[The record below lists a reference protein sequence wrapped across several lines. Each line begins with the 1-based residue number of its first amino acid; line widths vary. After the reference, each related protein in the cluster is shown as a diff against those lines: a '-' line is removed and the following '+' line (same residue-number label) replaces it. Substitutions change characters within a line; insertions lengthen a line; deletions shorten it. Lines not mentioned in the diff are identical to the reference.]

1 MSSFARARSAGR
13 PALPRWQHVTTAA
26 VMCGCL
32 LCHQAMCG
40 AAEGDAAAKPAASP
54 APTAAITTLLTQH
67 CLKCHS
73 GADAEGEVRLDE
85 LAASKN
91 DETQHALW
99 QRVLAQLKASTMP
112 PADEPQPSK
121 QARDAATTWITQQLA
136 AASARQREAA
146 GRTVLR
152 RLNRIEYEHT
162 IRDLLGIQIKIKEM
176 LPEDSSAAGFDNVGE
191 ALHTSSFL
199 MERYLEAAEAALD
212 QAIVN
217 LPPPPTIQKRY
228 SLQDA
233 HQVRVTRERVYRK
246 LPGGTTVLF
255 TSSPWQTVRLSQFYP
270 ADRGRYRFRISAS
283 AIQSDGKPV
292 IFRVLS
298 GGQGV
303 GGEQARLIG
312 YFDAPPGEPRMFEFV
327 DFMEPRTTISI
338 LPYGLPSAQT
348 VSVIGA
354 DTYDGPGLAVNW
366 VEVEGPLNEVWP
378 PVSHRRIF
386 GDLAQAPAPVYNMRK
401 RLEVVSENP
410 TADARQILLNFA
422 RRAFRRSVYETD
434 IAPFLTLFQN
444 TLNEGQSFEQAVR
457 VALAAI
463 LVSPDFL
470 FLREKPGRLDDFALA
485 SRLSYFFWSSL
496 PDDELLTLAEA
507 NKLSQPQTLRA
518 QVERMLADPKAQRF
532 TESFVGQWLGLREID
547 ATEPSRLL
555 YPEFD
560 EMLKVSMVREA
571 ELFFAEL
578 LKDDLSIANFIDS
591 DFSMLNGRLAAHYG
605 IPGVD
610 GWEFRK
616 VALPPDSHRGGV
628 MTMAA
633 VLKVTANGTHT
644 SPVMRGVWVLDR
656 MLNRRPPNPPEN
668 VAGLEPDIRGATT
681 IREQLAKHRELAA
694 CASCHRAID
703 PPGFA
708 LENFDVIGGWR
719 DYYRVRGAGKS
730 VVLNGKRMSYSRGP
744 EIDPADT
751 LPDGRAFRNIDEL
764 KQLLLADQDE
774 FARAFTSKL
783 ITYATGSP
791 VEAADEPA
799 IEAILAEARKHNYGF
814 RSLIHA
820 IVQSELFRS
829 K

>member
-13 PALPRWQHVTTAA
+13 PALPRWQRAAAA
-26 VMCGCL
+26 VMLSLL
-32 LCHQAMCG
+32 LCHQATSD

>member
-1 MSSFARARSAGR
+1 MSSFARVQSAGR
-13 PALPRWQHVTTAA
+13 PALLRWQRAAAA
-26 VMCGCL
+26 VMLALL
-32 LCHQAMCG
+32 LCHQATSD
-40 AAEGDAAAKPAASP
+40 AAEGDTAARPAASSAP
-54 APTAAITTLLTQH
+54 APVIKTFLAQH

-73 GADAEGEVRLDE
+73 GADAQGEVRLDE
-85 LAASKN
+85 LPADTG
-91 DETQHALW
+91 DETHRALW
-99 QRVLAQLKASTMP
+99 QRVLAQLKAGAMP
-112 PADEPQPSK
+112 PGDEPQPSK

-136 AASARQREAA
+136 AASAKQREAE

-212 QAIVN
+212 QAIAN
-217 LPPPPTIQKRY
+217 LPPPPTVKKRH
-228 SLQDA
+228 SLQDSQ
-233 HQVRVTRERVYRK
+233 QVRATRERVHRK
-246 LPGGTTVLF
+246 LPDGTTVLF

-270 ADRGRYRFRISAS
+270 GDRGRYRFRISAS

-312 YFDAPPGEPRMFEFV
+312 YFDAPPGEPRVFEFV
-327 DFMEPRTTISI
+327 DFMESRTTISI

-348 VSVIGA
+348 VSAIGA
-354 DTYDGPGLAVNW
+354 DTYDGPGLAVDW

-378 PVSHRRIF
+378 PASHRRIF
-386 GDLAQAPAPVYNMRK
+386 GELAQAPAPVYNMSK
-401 RLEVVSENP
+401 RVEVVSEHP
-410 TADARQILLNFA
+410 AADARQILLNFA
-422 RRAFRRSVYETD
+422 RRAFRRSVNETD

-444 TLNEGQSFEQAVR
+444 TLEQGQSFEQAVR
-457 VALAAI
+457 AALAAI

-470 FLREKPGRLDDFALA
+470 FLHEKPGRLDDFALA

-518 QVERMLADPKAQRF
+518 QVERMLADPKTQRF
-532 TESFVGQWLGLREID
+532 TENFVGQWLGLREID

-605 IPGVD
+605 ISGVD

-681 IREQLAKHRELAA
+681 IREQLAKHRALAA
-694 CASCHRAID
+694 CASCHKAID

-730 VVLNGKRMSYSRGP
+730 VVFNGKRMSYSRGP
-744 EIDPADT
+744 DINPADT

-791 VEAADEPA
+791 VEPADEPA
-799 IEAILAEARKHNYGF
+799 IEAILAEARQHNYGF